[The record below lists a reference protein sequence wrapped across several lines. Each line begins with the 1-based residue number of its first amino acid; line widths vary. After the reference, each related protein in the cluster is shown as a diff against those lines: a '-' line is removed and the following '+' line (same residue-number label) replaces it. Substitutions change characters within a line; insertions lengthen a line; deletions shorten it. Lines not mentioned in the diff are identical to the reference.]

1 MTWSSCSITSGKNCS
16 RSDIN
21 STCHQGNKVLHL
33 ITKKKTKTEMES
45 TSTVKP
51 LTSTGRSAVQME
63 LVIPTRVYS
72 KTKVCAGVK
81 KGDGNQFSWHLPNS
95 SVVQQQRCPPSVPV
109 KVPEQKL
116 MELTAKIMNSQMW
129 QMRQVARCY
138 AAERQGKHQSNEK
151 SC

>member
-21 STCHQGNKVLHL
+21 SVCHQGNQASNYKEE
-33 ITKKKTKTEMES
+33 KKTEMET

-72 KTKVCAGVK
+72 NTKVCAGVK
-81 KGDGNQFSWHLPNS
+81 KGDETS
-95 SVVQQQRCPPSVPV
+95 SLGIYQ
-109 KVPEQKL
+109 
-116 MELTAKIMNSQMW
+116 TAL
-129 QMRQVARCY
+129 
-138 AAERQGKHQSNEK
+138 
-151 SC
+151 